1 MNDLV
6 RVALYARVSSDQQ
19 ADEMTIQSQLD
30 LVQRRI
36 VADGVKLEA
45 ELRFIDDGFSGHTM
59 QRPALERLRD
69 SAYSGAIDRLYVYDP
84 DRLARKY
91 AYQVVLV
98 EELRKHGVEVVFLN
112 AVKGAESAE
121 ANLLL
126 QMQGMIAE
134 YERAK
139 ILERTRRGRRYAARQ
154 GKVSVMGNAPYG
166 YRYVSKRE
174 TGDEARYD
182 VAPEASRHVQ
192 AIFAWVGVEGLSLGE
207 VSRRL
212 KDHGIPSPTGRA
224 RWDRA
229 TVRGILHN
237 PAYQGT
243 ARYGKTRLMPRA
255 AERRPTRRRSTAR
268 RSDQVAVATPAAE
281 QEAIPVP
288 ALVSVELFE
297 AAARRLAENRR
308 RYRAQKKGT
317 EYLLSGLLV
326 CGRCRSACCG
336 RRYYSKDGT
345 EYVYYRCIGADRRR
359 RQGGRICENTGLSGR
374 VEQAVWSDL
383 RSLLQDPDR
392 LRREFDKRLN
402 QPAREDAEAASLKQ
416 GIAQQKRRIARLLD
430 AYENGWMDKEEFEPR
445 VRAAKERLDR
455 DEAAL
460 REHQHAN
467 DQTEEMCRVI
477 EHFDTFAGEIRTGL
491 NDATFEQ
498 KRRLLRLL
506 INRIEV
512 TDEEVRVVYKVSI
525 RPFVKSPFDSK
536 GAFLQH
542 CLKSEAALQAE
553 DRNSATSKCASK
565 GRRMQSV

>member
-1 MNDLV
+1 MNDMV

-36 VADGVKLEA
+36 VADGAKLDP
-45 ELRFIDDGFSGHTM
+45 ELCFIDDGFSGSTM

-69 SAYSGAIDRLYVYDP
+69 SAFSGVIDRLYVNDP

-154 GKVSVMGNAPYG
+154 GKVSVLGGAPYG
-166 YRYVSKRE
+166 YRYVSKHE
-174 TGDEARYD
+174 TGDEARYE
-182 VAPEASRHVQ
+182 VTPETSRHVQ
-192 AIFAWVGVEGLSLGE
+192 SIFAWVGVEGLSLGE
-207 VSRRL
+207 VSCRL
-212 KDHGIPSPTGRA
+212 TEQGIPSPTGHV

-229 TVRGILHN
+229 TIRGILHN

-243 ARYGKTRLMPRA
+243 ARYGKTRLMPRNT
-255 AERRPTRRRSTAR
+255 ERRLPRNVSTRSRC
-268 RSDQVAVATPAAE
+268 DQVTVTTPLAE
-281 QEAIPVP
+281 QEEIPVP
-288 ALVSVELFE
+288 ALVSVELFD
-297 AAARRLAENRR
+297 AAARRLDENRR
-308 RYRAQKKGT
+308 RYRAQKKGSV
-317 EYLLSGLLV
+317 YLLSGLLV

-336 RRYYSKDGT
+336 RRHYSKEGT
-345 EYVYYRCIGADRRR
+345 EYVYYRCIGTDRRR

-383 RSLLQDPDR
+383 CSLLQDPDR
-392 LRREFDKRLN
+392 LRREFQKRLKH
-402 QPAREDAEAASLKQ
+402 PARDDAETTRLKQ
-416 GIAQQKRRIARLLD
+416 GVTHQKQRISRLLD

-445 VRAAKERLDR
+445 VRTAKERLIR

-460 REHQHAN
+460 REQQQTS
-467 DQTEEMCRVI
+467 DQTEELIRVI
-477 EHFDTFAGEIRTGL
+477 EHFGTFASEIRSGL
-491 NDATFEQ
+491 SEANFEL
-498 KRRLLRLL
+498 KRKLLRLL

-512 TDEEVRVVYKVSI
+512 ADDEVRVVYRVSL
-525 RPFVKSPFDSK
+525 RPFVKGPFDSK

-542 CLKSEAALQAE
+542 CLKPETTLQVE
-553 DRNSATSKCASK
+553 EWFLNSGWK
-565 GRRMQSV
+565 R